1 MKVAIFNAAGAVGA
15 RIVETF
21 HLSGSPQPVALA
33 ATPAG
38 LSRAGRFAVS
48 LRLVDPGSAE
58 SLRSALAGCS
68 ALVFSPAEDDDP
80 NRLAEVAT
88 ALAQVSAE
96 GAIRR
101 LVMLSDAA
109 PKESEG
115 GAKDNAKPAPP
126 GGFTGT
132 RSAALAAA
140 EGILL
145 GIGGDQL
152 PLTIVLRTGPIYGA
166 RAPAFTE
173 LARGLESGD
182 VPTSHGNTPWN
193 GLHIDNL
200 VAAVRAALHAKAPDR
215 RVFNL
220 TDTGDLTK
228 EAFQAAVAH
237 ELRAPTAEKSASS
250 PKTTEGRGLRGQG
263 LLAEKQLGYRP
274 SVDLAEAI
282 RRSCAW
288 WRHTRD

>member
-15 RIVETF
+15 RMVETF

-68 ALVFSPAEDDDP
+68 AMVFSPAEDDDP
-80 NRLAEVAT
+80 SRLAEVAT
-88 ALAQVSAE
+88 ALAQVAAD

-109 PKESEG
+109 PTESEG
-115 GAKDNAKPAPP
+115 GASEDAKPASP

-140 EGILL
+140 EGNLL
-145 GIGGDQL
+145 GLGGDKL

-166 RAPAFTE
+166 RAPAFTD

-182 VPTSHGNTPWN
+182 VPTSHRNTPWN
-193 GLHIDNL
+193 GVHIDNL

-220 TDTGDLTK
+220 TDTGGLTK

-237 ELRAPTAEKSASS
+237 ELSAPTMEKNEHTT
-250 PKTTEGRGLRGQG
+250 KTTEGRGPRSQAP
-263 LLAEKQLGYRP
+263 LAEKQLGYRP
-274 SVDLAEAI
+274 VVDLAEAI

>member
-15 RIVETF
+15 RMVETF

-68 ALVFSPAEDDDP
+68 AMVFSPAEDDDP
-80 NRLAEVAT
+80 SRLAEVAT
-88 ALAQVSAE
+88 ALAQVAAD

-109 PKESEG
+109 PTESEG
-115 GAKDNAKPAPP
+115 GASEDAKPASP

-140 EGILL
+140 EGNML
-145 GIGGDQL
+145 GLGGDQL

-166 RAPAFTE
+166 RAPAFTD
-173 LARGLESGD
+173 LARVLESGD
-182 VPTSHGNTPWN
+182 VPTSHRNTPWN
-193 GLHIDNL
+193 GVHIDNL

-237 ELRAPTAEKSASS
+237 ELSAPTMEKNEHTT
-250 PKTTEGRGLRGQG
+250 KTTEGRGPRSQAP
-263 LLAEKQLGYRP
+263 LAEKQLGYRP
-274 SVDLAEAI
+274 VVDLAEAI